1 MISEK
6 LNLESKK
13 TSITN
18 KTERKKVEYLTFG
31 SPIMDLI
38 VYVDKEFT
46 KKHDLKLDTTS
57 HGDRDSRLFHDIE
70 KMNPRI
76 SMGGCS
82 YNAIRVFNWMIN
94 NTEEQGKVACLGA
107 IGKDILGNEY
117 VEGLLKENIQPYL
130 EVIESDVTAKCATII
145 EGRERCHI
153 TDLGASTKISYEYVE
168 QHWEKLKD
176 LKLVY
181 TELYILCHQRS
192 VLKDFAKL
200 CLDKNKLFGFNFPS
214 IGFLNAFDN
223 EIKEMIEYGD
233 IIFANKEE
241 ANHFVCNVLN
251 VGCADVSELAEILVK
266 LPKKNKNK
274 SRVFV
279 VTCGPEPA
287 YVAVY
292 NHANNTMEFSSS
304 YLPLMVSKDKIVD
317 TNGAGDS
324 FAGAFLAYYI
334 KGHSIENCVRA
345 GHWAASQI
353 IQRNGFELNINDSVP
368 NDFEELFK
376 LNSTGNYSSNNSS
389 SQARVNGLEMKDTE
403 TNEIMSS

>member
-6 LNLESKK
+6 INFES
-13 TSITN
+13 SN
-18 KTERKKVEYLTFG
+18 KVFLSENTQKKVEYLTFG

-57 HGDRDSRLFHDIE
+57 HGDRDSRLFQDIE
-70 KMNPRI
+70 KMKPRI

-94 NTEEQGKVACLGA
+94 NTEEKGKVACLGA
-107 IGKDILGNEY
+107 IGKDRLGEEY
-117 VEGLLKENIQPYL
+117 VAGLIKENIQPFL
-130 EVIESDVTAKCATII
+130 EVIETGVTAKCATII

-153 TDLGASTKISYEYVE
+153 TDLGASTKMSFEYVE
-168 QHWEKLKD
+168 EYWEKFKD

-181 TELYILCHQRS
+181 TELYILSHQRI
-192 VLKDFAKL
+192 VLKDFANL
-200 CLDKNKLFGFNFPS
+200 CLDEKKLFGFNFPS

-241 ANHFVCNVLN
+241 ANHFVSKVLN
-251 VGCADVSELAEILVK
+251 VSCADVSELAEILAK

-274 SRVFV
+274 PRVFV

-292 NHANNTMEFSSS
+292 NHANNTMEFSAS
-304 YLPLMVSKDKIVD
+304 YLPFMVNKDKIVD

-334 KGHSIENCVRA
+334 KGHNIETCVRA

-353 IQRNGFELNINDSVP
+353 IQRNGFELNITDSIP
-368 NDFEELFK
+368 KDFDEVFK
-376 LNSTGNYSSNNSS
+376 MSMSLSYSSNNEEGSS
-389 SQARVNGLEMKDTE
+389 EDLMKND
-403 TNEIMSS
+403 EIMSN